1 MFVAFITYSYFRITA
16 VTFYWLLA
24 MSKANDLTCSSHFVT
39 HDNPISLGVKWQKW
53 RQVFIFYLAPKD
65 ITDAHQKKTLMLQ
78 NGSTDLQKIYLTLNI
93 PPLTNDSNV
102 YDYACTLLDNHI
114 LPKQNKP
121 CELHLFCSIS
131 QRPDETISQYVTRLY
146 TLANS
151 VNSLRLMISW
161 QIRW

>member
-1 MFVAFITYSYFRITA
+1 
-16 VTFYWLLA
+16 
-24 MSKANDLTCSSHFVT
+24 
-39 HDNPISLGVKWQKW
+39 
-53 RQVFIFYLAPKD
+53 
-65 ITDAHQKKTLMLQ
+65 MLQ
-78 NGSTDLQKIYLTLNI
+78 DGSTDLQEIYLTLNI

-114 LPKQNKP
+114 LPKQNKL

-161 QIRW
+161 QIR